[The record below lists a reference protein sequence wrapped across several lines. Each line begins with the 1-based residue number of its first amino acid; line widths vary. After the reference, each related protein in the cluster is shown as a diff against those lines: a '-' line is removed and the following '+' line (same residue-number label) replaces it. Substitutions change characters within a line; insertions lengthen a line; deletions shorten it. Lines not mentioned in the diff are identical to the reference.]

1 MSRSTPIKQTNGRA
15 KSPNKVAS
23 AGETEPQSTSY
34 KEESVTTDHTRN
46 PHVPSIFTQLIDPT
60 KKGYTT
66 SLDIDGTPLYH
77 YKYRRQHDHV
87 FLEQLISRDDFG
99 DENPRYYVGTNE
111 DAQPMTLPEL
121 TTLIQDLIR
130 FYGDAVT
137 DRHQTGEER

>member
-1 MSRSTPIKQTNGRA
+1 MAVTGHKKDAPLAASKQNSDAPIK
-15 KSPNKVAS
+15 
-23 AGETEPQSTSY
+23 STH
-34 KEESVTTDHTRN
+34 EGAEDLNHDT
-46 PHVPSIFTQLIDPT
+46 T

-77 YKYRRQHDHV
+77 YKFRRQHDHV

-99 DENPRYYVGTNE
+99 DEYPRYYVGTNE

-130 FYGDAVT
+130 FYGDAVS
-137 DRHQTGEER
+137 DRNQTGEER